1 MSNILEKIIATKK
14 REVLERREL
23 FPTKLLEREIYFSSP
38 VVSLSYYLSREDL
51 VGVIAEIKRRSP
63 SKGVI
68 REHISVEDISIGYM
82 QAGASALSVLT
93 DKEYFG
99 GSSADLKIA
108 RKCNY
113 APILRKDFIID
124 EYQIVEAK
132 AIGADVVLLIAAA
145 LTPKEC
151 GVLAR
156 QARSLGL
163 EVLLE
168 VHSKVELESHFSE
181 EISLVGVNNRD
192 LKTFNVSIDLSH
204 QLISEIPKTTVAV
217 AESGISKPEDL
228 VALKK
233 AGFKG
238 FLIGETFMREGEP
251 QEACARFI
259 ARAESLLGA
268 GAQIR

>member
-1 MSNILEKIIATKK
+1 MSNILEKIIETK
-14 REVLERREL
+14 RHEVIERREL
-23 FPTKLLEREIYFSSP
+23 FPTKLLEKELYFSGP
-38 VVSLSYYLSREDL
+38 VVSLSSYLKRQDL

-63 SKGVI
+63 SKGII
-68 REHISVEDISIGYM
+68 REPISVEDISIGYM
-82 QAGASALSVLT
+82 QARASALSVLT
-93 DKEYFG
+93 DREYFG

-124 EYQIVEAK
+124 EYQIIEAK

-151 GVLAR
+151 RTLAQ

-168 VHSKVELESHFSE
+168 VHSKAELESHFGE
-181 EISLVGVNNRD
+181 GISLVGVNNRD
-192 LKTFNVSIDLSH
+192 LKTFNVSIDLSY
-204 QLISEIPKTTVAV
+204 QLIPEIPKGVVAV

-238 FLIGETFMREGEP
+238 FLIGETFMRQGEP

-259 ARAESLLGA
+259 SKVESLLGA